1 MPRIPRPDFLPS
13 VTDIRAAGTR
23 IAGAAHRTRLLKSV
37 KLSEHASTPVFL
49 KCELEQQTG
58 SFKVRGAFNV
68 LASLTP
74 EARKRGVVA
83 SSAGNHGLGV
93 AFASHAFGAPAMLYL
108 PATAP
113 QVKKAGIAALGAT
126 INDEEPDY
134 DAAMVRAKAHAVE
147 HDIPFINP
155 CLGAELLA
163 GQGTV
168 ALEVLEQCPDV
179 RTIVICT
186 GGGGLLGGMGAVLR
200 ELAPN
205 VRVVG
210 AQSIRTAAMARSVA
224 AGHVV
229 PIESEPTLAD
239 GLAGQIDEEALAIG
253 QYCAD
258 EIVTVTEE
266 ELGETISWLW
276 RVEGLKSEGAGAVA
290 VAAIRHNRIAA
301 LEGPVVAIVSGG
313 NIDDARHAAQ
323 LAAYPNAS

>member
-1 MPRIPRPDFLPS
+1 MPRIPRPEFLPT
-13 VTDIRAAGTR
+13 VADVRAAATS
-23 IAGAAHRTRLLKSV
+23 IAGAVRLTRLLQSE
-37 KLSEHASTPVFL
+37 KLSLQVGAPVFL

-68 LASLTP
+68 LASLSP
-74 EARKRGVVA
+74 DARTRGVVA

-93 AFASHAFGAPAMLYL
+93 AYAAHAFEAPAMLYV
-108 PATAP
+108 PSTAP

-134 DAAMVRAKAHAVE
+134 DAAMVRAKAHAVA
-147 HDIPFINP
+147 HGIPFINP
-155 CLGAELLA
+155 CLGQELLA

-168 ALEVLEQCPDV
+168 ALEVLEQCPNV
-179 RTIVICT
+179 ATVVICT

-200 ELAPN
+200 ELAPS

-210 AQSIRTAAMARSVA
+210 AQSVRTAAMSRSVA

-229 PIESEPTLAD
+229 PIDSEPTLAD

-258 EIVTVTEE
+258 EIVTVSEE
-266 ELGETISWLW
+266 ELGETIAWLW
-276 RVEGLKSEGAGAVA
+276 RAEGLRSEGAGAVA
-290 VAAIRHNRIAA
+290 VAAIRHGKIGS
-301 LEGPVVAIVSGG
+301 LTGPVVAIVSGG

-323 LAAYPNAS
+323 LTAYSSAG